1 MDKLY
6 FVDKV
11 SPSINVE
18 KQRFRNFPRQ
28 KKTVYLGN
36 ELISFR
42 IAGNMANTFLDPKF
56 GLNLKGKLNL
66 LSISA
71 GANSSFNLVLDKAG
85 VASGIKNITVK
96 MGGVSVQYDEYAVLQ
111 CIMKDLESNTLY
123 CANQG
128 LLLEGLK
135 QQAQGQTLAFTRDG
149 AGAQTLPERAT
160 LDFCLPLHTL
170 LETDQPIPLFG
181 SAPIEIDILL
191 QDSSR
196 LGAYQF
202 VETNANN
209 PNIDNTVCN
218 YTELELL
225 GNYIIFSDQVM
236 AEINRLHG
244 GVYELH
250 STNWYHAGDT
260 IPSGQTTFSSNVPIS
275 VSSMKRILVSHRD
288 SGKILPTSRAL
299 TEGASTE
306 SLSLG
311 HRVNQLKQWNFEI
324 DSVSYPTNTVRNV
337 NGTTMVGGPM
347 FYELLNADDKFG
359 SLGSSGSFCCGSGAS
374 DQIQVSRTPF
384 TLTQT
389 SSGVPYGA
397 GFNVGSY
404 ITGYNFEVVNQHKAR
419 DMRDGIS
426 TTGSNMNYQGQ
437 FTTALTR
444 DAVIDFY
451 VQCDVKLVLDTNG
464 SNVITYIS

>member
-250 STNWYHAGDT
+250 ATNWYHAGDT
-260 IPSGQTTFSSNVPIS
+260 
-275 VSSMKRILVSHRD
+275 
-288 SGKILPTSRAL
+288 
-299 TEGASTE
+299 
-306 SLSLG
+306 SL
-311 HRVNQLKQWNFEI
+311 
-324 DSVSYPTNTVRNV
+324 
-337 NGTTMVGGPM
+337 
-347 FYELLNADDKFG
+347 
-359 SLGSSGSFCCGSGAS
+359 
-374 DQIQVSRTPF
+374 
-384 TLTQT
+384 
-389 SSGVPYGA
+389 
-397 GFNVGSY
+397 
-404 ITGYNFEVVNQHKAR
+404 
-419 DMRDGIS
+419 
-426 TTGSNMNYQGQ
+426 
-437 FTTALTR
+437 
-444 DAVIDFY
+444 
-451 VQCDVKLVLDTNG
+451 
-464 SNVITYIS
+464 